1 MRALYELLRAPL
13 RHVAVFSL
21 CMNLL
26 LLAPTLFM
34 LQVFD
39 RVLVSRSTDTLLALL
54 LGAGVALWMYFG
66 LDLLR
71 QRMQAVMGQA
81 AGDALTPLAL
91 QALMVEGSQGRP
103 PSEGLRDV
111 ATLRTAMASPAVV
124 ALFDAPWLV
133 FYLALITAVHPML
146 GLTAFL
152 AALLMAGL
160 TLASHLATR
169 HQMPAVQEASGTA
182 ARFLDR
188 CLAQAEAAQALG
200 MVPALLARWRTR
212 LDQVLALQGPLTRRT
227 SLAAA
232 AGRTLRQAVQVVML
246 AVGAWLVLGGHASP
260 GATLACTIL
269 LGRALAPVELLIAQ
283 WKVLADAR
291 AAAARLAKLLET
303 QDPEAAMALPAPRGE
318 LQVQQLTWRIPG
330 SERLGLAG
338 VSLALAPGEV
348 LAVVGP
354 SGAGKSTL
362 MRVLTGLWKPSA
374 GQVRLDGS
382 DLAQWPREQLGPWL
396 GYLPQEVALFPG
408 TVAENI
414 ARLGEVDSEAVVVA
428 ARRAGAHEMILALP
442 QGYDTPV
449 VPGSPLPSPG
459 QRQRIGLARAL
470 YGDPR
475 LVLLDEPNAN
485 LDGEGEQALAEAL
498 KALRGQV
505 TTVVV
510 THRSQLL
517 QQVDKLLV
525 LEGGRATQFGPVAEV
540 LRAMQQRSAATPNV
554 VAMPVGGA
562 PAAPAASPTPA
573 SPPPGAGGAVAP
585 SPAQAAGR
593 LGKEA
598 L

>member
-39 RVLVSRSTDTLLALL
+39 RVLVSQSTDTLLVLL
-54 LGAGVALWMYFG
+54 IGTGVALMLYFG

-71 QRMQAVMGQA
+71 QRLQAVMGQV

-91 QALMVEGSQGRP
+91 QALVAEGSQGRP

-111 ATLRTAMASPAVV
+111 ATLRAAMASPAVV
-124 ALFDAPWLV
+124 ALFDAPWLL
-133 FYLALITAVHPML
+133 FYLALITAVHPLL
-146 GLTAFL
+146 GLTACL
-152 AALLMAGL
+152 AALFMAGL

-169 HQMPAVQEASGTA
+169 QQMPAVQEASASA
-182 ARFLDR
+182 ARFLER
-188 CLAQAEAAQALG
+188 CLAHAEAAQALG

-212 LDQVLALQGPLTRRT
+212 LEQVVALQAPLTRRT

-246 AVGAWLVLGGHASP
+246 AVGAWLILGGHASP

-291 AAAARLAKLLET
+291 AAATRLGRLLQT
-303 QDPEAAMALPAPRGE
+303 QGTEVAMSLPAPRGE

-330 SERLGLAG
+330 TDRLGLAG
-338 VSLALAPGEV
+338 VSMALNPGEI

-362 MRVLTGLWKPSA
+362 MRVLSGLWPPSA

-414 ARLGEVDSEAVVVA
+414 ARLGEVDSEAVVTA
-428 ARRAGAHEMILALP
+428 ARRAGAHDMILALP
-442 QGYDTPV
+442 QGYDTPL

-498 KALRGQV
+498 KSLRGRV
-505 TTVVV
+505 STVVV

-540 LRAMQQRSAATPNV
+540 LRAMQQRSAGTPNV
-554 VAMPVGGA
+554 VAMPVPGGPA
-562 PAAPAASPTPA
+562 PSPTAQTPEPDA
-573 SPPPGAGGAVAP
+573 GSAGGAVAP
-585 SPAQAAGR
+585 SPAQVADR
-593 LGKEA
+593 LGKGV

>member
-1 MRALYELLRAPL
+1 
-13 RHVAVFSL
+13 
-21 CMNLL
+21 
-26 LLAPTLFM
+26 
-34 LQVFD
+34 
-39 RVLVSRSTDTLLALL
+39 
-54 LGAGVALWMYFG
+54 
-66 LDLLR
+66 
-71 QRMQAVMGQA
+71 
-81 AGDALTPLAL
+81 
-91 QALMVEGSQGRP
+91 
-103 PSEGLRDV
+103 
-111 ATLRTAMASPAVV
+111 
-124 ALFDAPWLV
+124 
-133 FYLALITAVHPML
+133 
-146 GLTAFL
+146 
-152 AALLMAGL
+152 
-160 TLASHLATR
+160 
-169 HQMPAVQEASGTA
+169 
-182 ARFLDR
+182 
-188 CLAQAEAAQALG
+188 
-200 MVPALLARWRTR
+200 
-212 LDQVLALQGPLTRRT
+212 
-227 SLAAA
+227 
-232 AGRTLRQAVQVVML
+232 ML
-246 AVGAWLVLGGHASP
+246 AVGAWLVLGGQASP

-291 AAAARLAKLLET
+291 AATARLAKLLET
-303 QDPEAAMALPAPRGE
+303 QDPEVAMALPAPRGE

-330 SERLGLAG
+330 SERLGLAS

-414 ARLGEVDSEAVVVA
+414 ARLGEVDSEAVVAA
-428 ARRAGAHEMILALP
+428 ARRAGAHDMILALP

-470 YGDPR
+470 YGEPR